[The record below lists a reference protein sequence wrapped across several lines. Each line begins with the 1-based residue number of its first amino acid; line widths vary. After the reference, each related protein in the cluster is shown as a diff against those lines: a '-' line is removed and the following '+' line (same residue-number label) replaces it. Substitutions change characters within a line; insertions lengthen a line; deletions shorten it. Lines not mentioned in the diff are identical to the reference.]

1 MHLELPSLRPD
12 VTNSPVILQLCRIT
26 RWKHVGRLSK
36 CTRPGNGTEAKGRGG
51 GEVNGL
57 DVEVEVPIATVDD
70 VDASMRREEGGEDWN
85 GSAREQSGEREE
97 ERGLVLV
104 WPPNSTTTF
113 IK

>member
-1 MHLELPSLRPD
+1 M
-12 VTNSPVILQLCRIT
+12 
-26 RWKHVGRLSK
+26 
-36 CTRPGNGTEAKGRGG
+36 
-51 GEVNGL
+51 
-57 DVEVEVPIATVDD
+57 PIATVHD
-70 VDASMRREEGGEDWN
+70 VDALMRREEGGKDWK

>member
-1 MHLELPSLRPD
+1 M
-12 VTNSPVILQLCRIT
+12 
-26 RWKHVGRLSK
+26 GRLSK

-51 GEVNGL
+51 GEVDRL

-85 GSAREQSGEREE
+85 GSAREQSREREE

-104 WPPNSTTTF
+104 WLAAKFHHSLHQIRRDGNWRTA
-113 IK
+113 

>member
-1 MHLELPSLRPD
+1 MWGDYPSVRDRVTGPKPRVEGGVRSTGSMSKSD
-12 VTNSPVILQLCRIT
+12 VN
-26 RWKHVGRLSK
+26 
-36 CTRPGNGTEAKGRGG
+36 
-51 GEVNGL
+51 
-57 DVEVEVPIATVDD
+57 
-70 VDASMRREEGGEDWN
+70 ASMRREEGGEDWN